1 MKKKAARNLI
11 VSTVVLSG
19 LYTLIQIAEKK
30 RINPEKPNGDKSYI
44 ILQADS
50 CGSMKSLLNP

>member
-30 RINPEKPNGDKSYI
+30 KNKSR
-44 ILQADS
+44 
-50 CGSMKSLLNP
+50 KT